1 MQDQSFRIHGCQH
14 STSEVPGEFKQQCTY
29 PTFNVSTMETA
40 KACKFFCRGRS
51 ISPTQDLEIHLRHE
65 LPCTCL
71 LSCSWNMPKVPGDC
85 YLSPQMELKLG
96 LSPSNHFG
104 KAKVHEEA
112 EEKTTHNKC
121 GCEAEVHVL
130 QLAFHI
136 MEPHTIKWGFLPNI
150 PGPLPGFD
158 FLGIIIEHHNESPF
172 VLAVN
177 KALTWR
183 RLEGHSG
190 GSHLQNDLVDLTAA
204 AMHAQQLRLFGL
216 ARSSISSNTQSSM
229 HEEDRGT
236 SSSIVPEEHSRCL
249 LIQEASPREA
259 GNKSQ
264 CLTPLPDKSRLLP
277 QTN

>member
-1 MQDQSFRIHGCQH
+1 MKTATSTCNEIQSRFQAFLQQIKGLEPKLTTPCTQACKGTCIRRTCELAGLQSTWQTTEACAKQDQSFRIHGCQH
-14 STSEVPGEFKQQCTY
+14 STSKVPGELKQQCILTLHLMS
-29 PTFNVSTMETA
+29 PQWRQQKHAS
-40 KACKFFCRGRS
+40 FFCRGRS
-51 ISPTQDLEIHLRHE
+51 NSPTQDLEIHLRHE

-85 YLSPQMELKLG
+85 YLSHQMELKLG

-158 FLGIIIEHHNESPF
+158 FLGIIIEHHNESPLF

-183 RLEGHSG
+183 RLEGHFWG
-190 GSHLQNDLVDLTAA
+190 
-204 AMHAQQLRLFGL
+204 
-216 ARSSISSNTQSSM
+216 QSSS
-229 HEEDRGT
+229 E
-236 SSSIVPEEHSRCL
+236 
-249 LIQEASPREA
+249 
-259 GNKSQ
+259 
-264 CLTPLPDKSRLLP
+264 
-277 QTN
+277 

>member
-1 MQDQSFRIHGCQH
+1 MRMDRTAENMCAGKTQTCARSVLQDPWVPAFNIL
-14 STSEVPGEFKQQCTY
+14 STWRNQTAMYLP
-29 PTFNVSTMETA
+29 FNVSTMETA

-136 MEPHTIKWGFLPNI
+136 MEPHTIKPGFLPNI
-150 PGPLPGFD
+150 PQGQHHWDLQDHRRAAILQVFWPQRSWLQAAFLAAPGRF
-158 FLGIIIEHHNESPF
+158 
-172 VLAVN
+172 
-177 KALTWR
+177 
-183 RLEGHSG
+183 SG
-190 GSHLQNDLVDLTAA
+190 TIPAPCSTK
-204 AMHAQQLRLFGL
+204 F
-216 ARSSISSNTQSSM
+216 
-229 HEEDRGT
+229 GT
-236 SSSIVPEEHSRCL
+236 SVCTGF
-249 LIQEASPREA
+249 ASPS
-259 GNKSQ
+259 N
-264 CLTPLPDKSRLLP
+264 
-277 QTN
+277 